1 MSRYKNTRITRS
13 KKNKALT
20 YNTTF
25 YVNVPESND
34 DIYVITQHGDRL
46 DLLARDYYGDSS
58 LWWFIGNIN
67 NIATMNL
74 EPGIRLRI
82 SFDILNARSKVDHSD
97 IL

>member
-34 DIYVITQHGDRL
+34 DVYVITQEGDRL
-46 DLLARDYYGDSS
+46 DKLANQFYGTPQM
-58 LWWFIGNIN
+58 WWFIARVNNLKTN
-67 NIATMNL
+67 NIPAGTS
-74 EPGIRLRI
+74 LRI
-82 SFDILNARSKVDHSD
+82 PLTTKYAIGY
-97 IL
+97 